1 MNKVD
6 LNFPQLYS
14 LYSNGMRIDQ
24 SVIQEILE
32 LPRNTLIEDLEA
44 IIKASIDHYTFY
56 KQQNLPEFKRCFPV
70 HAFFLLT
77 ELKSENS
84 LYLALAFLSQPKEF
98 LSFWCGKYTKELLWE
113 VVYTLGNNSPEFLK
127 KFLLNGI
134 NPVESNKVILKAVS
148 QIALHQPHRREE
160 VICWYRAIVSHI
172 INSNYQDYHYS
183 YSLTG
188 TVVSGILDFHG
199 VELFNEVRIL
209 FDMNRVD
216 KSICGDIEDFTTEL
230 RTEVQSDFQSKLYDI
245 YERYDFILHDREYYN
260 KMEDVKETHNYQRK
274 GLIQSRPIN

>member
-1 MNKVD
+1 MNKID

-14 LYSNGMRIDQ
+14 FYSNGMRIDQ
-24 SVIQEILE
+24 NVIQEILE
-32 LPRNTLIEDLEA
+32 LPRIPLIEDLEA
-44 IIKASIDHYTFY
+44 IVKASIDHYNFY
-56 KQQNLPEFKRCFPV
+56 SMQNLPEYKRCFPV

-84 LYLALAFLSQPKEF
+84 LYVALAFLSQSKEF

-113 VVYTLGNNSPEFLK
+113 VIYTLGNNELKFLQ

-134 NPVESNKVILKAVS
+134 NSMESNKVILKAVS
-148 QIALHQPHRREE
+148 QIALHQPDRRQE
-160 VICWYRAIVSHI
+160 IINWYREILHYI
-172 INSNYQDYHYS
+172 IKSEYKNYHYS

-188 TVVSGILDFHG
+188 TVISGILDFQG

-216 KSICGDIEDFTTEL
+216 KSICGDIDDFTTEL
-230 RTEVQSDFQSKLYDI
+230 RTEIQSDFKNKLYEI
-245 YERYDFILHDREYYN
+245 FERYDFILTDREYYN
-260 KMEDVKETHNYQRK
+260 KMEDIKESEIIQKNR
-274 GLIQSRPIN
+274 LIQS

>member
-32 LPRNTLIEDLEA
+32 LPRESLIEDLEV
-44 IIKASIDHYTFY
+44 IIKASIDHFEYY
-56 KQQNLPEFKRCFPV
+56 KKQNLPEYKRCFPV

-98 LSFWCGKYTKELLWE
+98 LAFWCGKYTKELLWE
-113 VVYTLGNNSPEFLK
+113 VVYTLGNKDMEFLR
-127 KFLLNGI
+127 KFLLSGVNSI
-134 NPVESNKVILKAVS
+134 ESNKVILKAVS
-148 QIALHQPHRREE
+148 QIPLHQPERREE
-160 VICWYRAIVSHI
+160 VVNWYKGIMHYMMQSK
-172 INSNYQDYHYS
+172 YDDYHYS
-183 YSLTG
+183 YSFAG
-188 TVVSGILDFHG
+188 TLISGILDFKG
-199 VELFNEVRIL
+199 VELSNEVRIL

-216 KSICGDIEDFTTEL
+216 KSICGNIEDFTTEL
-230 RTEVQSDFQSKLYDI
+230 RTEIQSDFKNKLYEI
-245 YERYDFILHDREYYN
+245 FERYDFILTDRDYYN
-260 KMEDVKETHNYQRK
+260 KLKDIKEVHGSRGNR
-274 GLIQSRPIN
+274 LIKS